1 MFARSEAVEEGNKK
15 VEYRMMEGQ
24 RGVLAKKRKRV
35 VCYMASSGGTG
46 SRIRMNDSHSYL
58 VLSRTA

>member
-1 MFARSEAVEEGNKK
+1 MFGERLLVHT
-15 VEYRMMEGQ
+15 
-24 RGVLAKKRKRV
+24 
-35 VCYMASSGGTG
+35 SSGGTG